1 MNLIAKVCGITNA
14 GDARMALAA
23 GADLVGFV
31 RHPPSPRHC
40 EDLESAST
48 GVGMRGVLV
57 SVSDHIDTVIDEAIG
72 YGLGWIQPYLPA
84 GERTHALARAH
95 AAGLKL
101 LLPWPDSPDQEP
113 VAADLYLWET
123 APSQSGVHGGSGQ
136 THAGEF
142 PPPGPF
148 LLAGGLDGGN
158 VGDRIG
164 ALTQEQ
170 RKQCRGVDAASR
182 LEASPGRK
190 SIPKSQHFTS
200 TVHAIQI

>member
-1 MNLIAKVCGITNA
+1 MILIAKVCGITSA
-14 GDARMALAA
+14 DDARMALAA

-40 EDLESAST
+40 EDLESASSGIDT
-48 GVGMRGVLV
+48 RGVLV
-57 SVSDHIDTVIDEAIG
+57 SVGDDIDTIIDEAIG
-72 YGLGWIQPYLPA
+72 HGLGWIQPYLPA
-84 GERTHALARAH
+84 SGRTNALAHAH

-101 LLPWPDSPDQEP
+101 LLPWPDSPGQEP

-123 APSQSGVHGGSGQ
+123 APSQTGVHGGSGQ
-136 THAGEF
+136 THAGKF

-158 VGDRIG
+158 VRDRIG
-164 ALTQEQ
+164 VLTHEQ
-170 RKQCRGVDAASR
+170 REQCRGADAASR

-190 SIPKSQHFTS
+190 SLPNVQYFTS
-200 TVHAIQI
+200 TVHAIEL

>member
-1 MNLIAKVCGITNA
+1 MSLIAKVCGITSA
-14 GDARMALAA
+14 DDARMALAA

-31 RHPPSPRHC
+31 RHLPSPRHC
-40 EDLESAST
+40 EDLESASV

-57 SVSDHIDTVIDEAIG
+57 SVTDCIDTAIDEAIG

-113 VAADLYLWET
+113 VATDLYLWET
-123 APSQSGVHGGSGQ
+123 APSQTGVHGGSGQ
-136 THAGEF
+136 PHAGKF

-148 LLAGGLDGGN
+148 LLAGGLDGDT
-158 VGDRIG
+158 VRARMD
-164 ALTQEQ
+164 ALTHDQL
-170 RKQCRGVDAASR
+170 RRCLGADAASR

-190 SIPKSQHFTS
+190 STPKVQHFTS
-200 TVHAIQI
+200 TVHAIQV

>member
-1 MNLIAKVCGITNA
+1 MSLIAKVCGITSA
-14 GDARMALAA
+14 EDARMALDA

-40 EDLESAST
+40 EDLESASA
-48 GVGMRGVLV
+48 GIGMRGVLV
-57 SVSDHIDTVIDEAIG
+57 SVSDRIDTAIDEAIG
-72 YGLGWIQPYLPA
+72 YGLGWMQPYLPA
-84 GERTHALARAH
+84 NERINALVRAH

-101 LLPWPDSPDQEP
+101 LLPWPDSPGQEP

-123 APSQSGVHGGSGQ
+123 AAAQTGVHGGSGQ
-136 THAGEF
+136 THAGKF

-158 VGDRIG
+158 VHDRIN
-164 ALTQEQ
+164 ALTREM
-170 RKQCRGVDAASR
+170 RNQCRGADAASR

-190 SIPKSQHFTS
+190 SIPKVQQFTS
-200 TVHAIQI
+200 TVHAIPL